1 MNSEQD
7 PREIAIVRSWH
18 DNAEPWSNAVRTSA
32 IASREAVTN
41 RAIVDAVVGC
51 APRRILDVGCGEGWL
66 ARSLAALGMRVT
78 GIDVVPELI
87 AKAVAQQGGEFHI
100 QNYAGIADR
109 SMPYGPFDAAV
120 CNFSLL
126 GRESVESVIGALPHY
141 LDDSKNLIIQTLHPI
156 AACGDAAYQDGWR
169 AGSWAGFSGGF
180 CNPAPWYF
188 RTLESWHLMLARNG
202 FDILECR
209 EPKAAPAAQ
218 PASVIFICKA
228 RRAVQ
233 T

>member
-1 MNSEQD
+1 MNSQQD

-18 DNAEPWSNAVRTSA
+18 DNAEPWSDAIRTAA

-41 RAIVDAVVGC
+41 RAIVEAVVGC
-51 APRRILDVGCGEGWL
+51 APRRVLDVGCGEGWL
-66 ARSLAALGMRVT
+66 TRSLDALGMRVT

-87 AKAVAQQGGEFHI
+87 ANAVAQQGGEYHI
-100 QNYAGIADR
+100 QDYAGIADR
-109 SMPYGPFDAAV
+109 SMVYGPFDAAV

-126 GRESVESVIGALPHY
+126 GCESVESLLGALPFY
-141 LDDSKNLIIQTLHPI
+141 LDGSKNLIIQTLHPI

-169 AGSWAGFSGGF
+169 AGSWAGFNGGF
-180 CNPAPWYF
+180 SNPAPWYF
-188 RTLESWHLMLARNG
+188 RTLESWHLMLARSG
-202 FDILECR
+202 FEIGECR
-209 EPKAAPAAQ
+209 ETKATRAAQ

-228 RRAVQ
+228 RRAAQ